1 MDSSAIWEVIRVQQG
16 MGLSGGL
23 QGVVAVDGP
32 SGTGKSTVAR
42 RLAASLRA
50 RYLDTGAMYRAAA
63 LGVLRAGAD
72 PADPRAVDRVV
83 ARLRIEV
90 GTDPGAPA
98 VLLDDEDVAGEIR
111 GPVVTSAVSPVSA
124 VPEVRAV
131 LVAEQRRII
140 RETTAQGCGIVAE
153 GRDIGTVVWPD
164 APLKVF
170 LTAAAVERAARR
182 AAQDGVDDVAEVR
195 RAVERR
201 DRFDSSRTASPMRT
215 ADDAVELD
223 TTELDIDTVVGRLR
237 ELAVQRGMVAMAVWG
252 RR

>member
-1 MDSSAIWEVIRVQQG
+1 MDGSAIWEVIQVQQG
-16 MGLSGGL
+16 CTHDGL

-42 RLAASLRA
+42 RLAAALGA

-72 PADPRAVDRVV
+72 PADPCAVIQVV
-83 ARLRIEV
+83 ARLHIAV
-90 GTDPGAPA
+90 GTDPSAPA
-98 VLLDDEDVAGEIR
+98 VLLDGADVAGEIR
-111 GPVVTSAVSPVSA
+111 GPVVTTAVSPVSA

-140 RETTAQGCGIVAE
+140 GESTAEGCGIVVE

-170 LTAAAVERAARR
+170 LTAAAAERAARR
-182 AAQDGVDDVAEVR
+182 AAQDGAEDVAEVR

-201 DRFDSSRTASPMRT
+201 DRIDSSRAVSPLCA

-223 TTELDIDTVVGRLR
+223 TTDLDIDAVVGRLR
-237 ELAVQRGMVAMAVWG
+237 ELTVQRGMVAMAAWG
-252 RR
+252 CG